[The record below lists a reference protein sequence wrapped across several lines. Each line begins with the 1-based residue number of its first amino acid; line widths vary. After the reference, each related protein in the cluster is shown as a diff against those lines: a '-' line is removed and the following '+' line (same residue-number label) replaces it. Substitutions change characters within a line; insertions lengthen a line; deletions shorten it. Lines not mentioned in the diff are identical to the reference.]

1 VALIPNQVLSP
12 AIALCCF
19 KYAISRVKK
28 TKNETGGKIMRKE
41 AKGKQAERKA
51 FKKAA
56 AYLRKGLKIKS
67 ERVNS

>member
-1 VALIPNQVLSP
+1 
-12 AIALCCF
+12 
-19 KYAISRVKK
+19 
-28 TKNETGGKIMRKE
+28 MRKE